1 MQNAF
6 LEVVKGENL
15 QPNFRLP
22 EEIGIYI
29 PPELRKSKKTEP
41 GDSISE
47 KLQEIKG
54 SLPEEWQPNIGE
66 NILAKIE
73 EGERI
78 SGIEQGIVCLEAY
91 IKAYTGIGVVD
102 IDDIDKAINAIR
114 DEKAEIYIGSR
125 LGISAGQVVLLEK
138 LKLQVTSEFYQ
149 VIGLAYFIQGHFKE
163 ARAKVVG
170 KVEDMLDPFSV
181 TAPAFNQIISSLKT
195 VIGNYVAHQLTFAIL
210 GYRAPM
216 EDMFQIK
223 NGMELAFGR
232 LYTSIIEFA
241 EVAPTSEEEKE
252 GLIKEMSLCFMSSE
266 TPQKGVLA
274 PMNWAYPTEE
284 RVMEALDSVDIK
296 TLPLINTGKLRAILR
311 GVEHDD

>member
-15 QPNFRLP
+15 QPKFRLP
-22 EEIGIYI
+22 EEIGSYI
-29 PPELRKSKKTEP
+29 PPGFKKSRKPEP
-41 GDSISE
+41 GDSVSE
-47 KLQEIKG
+47 KLQELK
-54 SLPEEWQPNIGE
+54 SALPEEWAPNSGGLV
-66 NILAKIE
+66 LAKIN

-78 SGIEQGIVCLEAY
+78 SGIEQGVICLEAY
-91 IKAYTGIGVVD
+91 IQVYTGVGVVD
-102 IDDIDKAINAIR
+102 VDDIDKAINAVR
-114 DEKAEIYIGSR
+114 DEAADIYIGSR
-125 LGISAGQVVLLEK
+125 LGITAGQVVLLEK

-163 ARAKVVG
+163 ARATAVG

-181 TAPAFNQIISSLKT
+181 TAPAFNQLISGLKT
-195 VIGNYVAHQLTFAIL
+195 VISNYVAHQLTFAIL

-216 EDMFQIK
+216 EHMFQIK

-232 LYTSIIEFA
+232 LYTSIIEFC
-241 EVAPTSEEEKE
+241 EVAPIPEEEKV

-284 RVMEALDSVDIK
+284 RVIEALNSIK
-296 TLPLINTGKLRAILR
+296 TKDLPLINTGQLRSILSEVR
-311 GVEHDD
+311 HDS